1 VFISKGRFTKDEKIA
16 ILHWIEQGHTDIAA
30 THEFAVNRK
39 TISTWRRIIQ
49 VQGSEALAEKSK
61 NQIYTQ
67 SFKLLVVQAYLSGEG
82 SLQELTMKFGLR
94 TNSLLRK
101 WIMKYSRGEV
111 IQSSRGGLSQVM
123 TKGRKTS
130 YEERLEI
137 VRYCEAQGNNYQQTA
152 EMYEVSYQQVYSWA
166 RKCEKA
172 GEKALYDRRGKQ
184 KEAVALTELD
194 RLKLENRKLQKA
206 NRDLEVENA
215 FLKKLEELERRSR

>member
-1 VFISKGRFTKDEKIA
+1 M
-16 ILHWIEQGHTDIAA
+16 AA
-30 THEFAVNRK
+30 THEFAVNKK

-49 VQGSEALAEKSK
+49 VQGNNALASKSK
-61 NQIYTQ
+61 NQIYSQ
-67 SFKLLVVQAYLSGEG
+67 SFKLSVVQAYLAGEG

-94 TNSLLRK
+94 TNSLLRN
-101 WIMKYSRGEV
+101 WVLKYSRGEV
-111 IQSSRGGLSQVM
+111 IQSSRGGLSRGM

-137 VRYCEAQGNNYQQTA
+137 VRYCEAHGNDYQQA
-152 EMYEVSYQQVYSWA
+152 AGVYEVSYQQVYSWA
-166 RKCEKA
+166 RKYEKG
-172 GEKALYDRRGKQ
+172 GEKALYDRRGKD